1 MDFSNGVVKV
11 STCRLVCCRRG
22 RGRGRPAKPNAR
34 RDRGQVAGR
43 VIDPPQTSQLYKP
56 LQEQEPYRD
65 VKVERDAKYGAAD
78 RNLLDIFMPAAAS
91 SPRPVL
97 IFVHGGG
104 FVRGNRRIPGGPF
117 NDNIMLWAVK
127 NGYIG
132 VNTTYRLAPQA
143 IWPAGAE
150 DVAAAVQWVSDQIA
164 TRGGDPARIYLMG
177 HSTGAAHVADYVSR
191 PELHKVKA
199 GGLAGAILISG
210 IYDMPATSVSDYRV
224 YYGADPARY
233 AEQSPLPGLR
243 MTTIPLMTVAAEL
256 DPAGFVQQFDLLKRA
271 S

>member
-1 MDFSNGVVKV
+1 M
-11 STCRLVCCRRG
+11 
-22 RGRGRPAKPNAR
+22 PAEIAAKLQ
-34 RDRGQVAGR
+34 DIGR
-43 VIDPPQTSQLYKP
+43 VIDPPRTGRLYAP
-56 LQEQEPYRD
+56 LQAQEPYRD

-97 IFVHGGG
+97 IFVHGGA

-143 IWPAGAE
+143 VWPAGAE

-164 TRGGDPARIYLMG
+164 TPGGDPARIYLMG
-177 HSTGAAHVADYVSR
+177 HSTGAAHVADYVAR
-191 PELHKVKA
+191 PR
-199 GGLAGAILISG
+199 I
-210 IYDMPATSVSDYRV
+210 T
-224 YYGADPARY
+224 
-233 AEQSPLPGLR
+233 
-243 MTTIPLMTVAAEL
+243 
-256 DPAGFVQQFDLLKRA
+256 
-271 S
+271 